1 MRAKRLV
8 AILAVMLAFM
18 MLGATALA
26 AAEVGEN
33 GTNDELTEC
42 VPLTGTKTWEGGA
55 EHPGNDNLQFTID
68 GQPYT
73 GEVDWDENGN
83 FTLYVC
89 PGDNPPELG
98 EKPVDGY
105 TTTVTG
111 GTPVMGPGSDF
122 EVINNSILG
131 KKSFDLKKD
140 LDDPD
145 YIVINKVGDKYVIWT
160 KDDKVL
166 SQEEQED
173 FIKAFNEAAKEH
185 NEEAWNSFDLLD
197 IFHGDIDDGEVL
209 DWLDGNEDINKQ
221 TKYAN
226 VQIKDGKIS
235 FKGAYFWSQFAY
247 GKYKIIAYEGY
258 AIVNEYVGGDG
269 TPDTSEPETITYI
282 IPLSPGAQ
290 RIPLGAPRTGGA
302 GLGLIYGLVS
312 MLGLAGAFFI
322 KAKKR

>member
-1 MRAKRLV
+1 MRTKRSV
-8 AILAVMLAFM
+8 AILAVVLSFI

-42 VPLTGTKTWEGGA
+42 VPLTGTKTWEGEA
-55 EHPGNDNLQFTID
+55 EHPGNDTLQFTID

-73 GEVDWDENGN
+73 NEIDWDENGN

-89 PGDNPPELG
+89 PGENPPVLG
-98 EKPVDGY
+98 EEPIAGN
-105 TTTVTG
+105 TATITQ

-122 EVINNSILG
+122 EVKNLING
-131 KKSFDLKKD
+131 CSFSLLND

-160 KDDKVL
+160 KDNKEL

-185 NEEAWNSFDLLD
+185 NVEALKSFDLLD

-209 DWLDGNEDINKQ
+209 DWLEGTNQTNKQ
-221 TKYAN
+221 DFLSR

-235 FKGAYFWSQFAY
+235 FKGAYLWSQFAY

-269 TPDTSEPETITYI
+269 THDTGEPETITYI

-302 GLGLIYGLVS
+302 SLGLLYGIMSLI
-312 MLGLAGAFFI
+312 GLAGAFSI